1 MYHLNTI
8 TCVYLRTF
16 SSQEHKDT
24 SRCNVNSRNQIKTCM
39 QSALA
44 VAKAGETAAP
54 VNAFARMQQ

>member
-1 MYHLNTI
+1 
-8 TCVYLRTF
+8 
-16 SSQEHKDT
+16 
-24 SRCNVNSRNQIKTCM
+24 M